1 LPTLGEGGP
10 RHGAGV
16 TSEDKP
22 SVEPESR
29 AAPENCRHELWA
41 VAVTAAVCGAVAAVA
56 AVRVM
61 ER

>member
-10 RHGAGV
+10 RHGARV

-22 SVEPESR
+22 SSEPESR
-29 AAPENCRHELWA
+29 AENCRHELWV